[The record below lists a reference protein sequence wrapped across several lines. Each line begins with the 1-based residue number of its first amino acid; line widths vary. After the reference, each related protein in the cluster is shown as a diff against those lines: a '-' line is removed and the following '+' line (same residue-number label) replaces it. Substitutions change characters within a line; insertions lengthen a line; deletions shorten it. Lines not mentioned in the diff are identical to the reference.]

1 MPAIFINPSNEVH
14 TTLLKDL
21 NIQNKDLRVFISDAQ
36 PREYIDSLPGK
47 KAIGDIKDDTHISTA
62 SHGAYCSIYFED
74 EIENLRETF
83 ITSIK
88 NSSTSRII
96 WISSLDP
103 SDLILNIK
111 NLVYVLIDSK
121 IDYIKTVLELENAE
135 AIDRNLIDL
144 KNV

>member
-14 TTLLKDL
+14 TILLKDL
-21 NIQNKDLRVFISDAQ
+21 NIQNKDLRVFISDTQ
-36 PREYIDSLPGK
+36 SREYIDSLPGK

-103 SDLILNIK
+103 NDLILNLK

>member
-14 TTLLKDL
+14 TILLKDL

-88 NSSTSRII
+88 NSNTSRII

>member
-21 NIQNKDLRVFISDAQ
+21 NIQNKDLRVFISDEQ

-103 SDLILNIK
+103 NDLILNLK